1 MSAEKGPVK
10 LLLTWDM
17 IQGREQEYFEFLVR
31 EFVPGIQ
38 SLGIQP
44 TEAWFTTYGSG
55 PQMVTGGVADDFR
68 SMQRALSSKEWEE
81 LSERLQGYVSN
92 FTLKVVRATGGF
104 QI

>member
-1 MSAEKGPVK
+1 MAAEQEPVK

-17 IQGREQEYFEFLVR
+17 IHGREQEYFEFLVR

-38 SLGIQP
+38 KLGIQP

-55 PQMVTGGVADDFR
+55 PQMVTGGIAR
-68 SMQRALSSKEWEE
+68 NLHAMELALASEEWKA
-81 LSERLQGYVSN
+81 LRERLQGYVSN
-92 FTLKVVRATGGF
+92 FTLKVVRASGGF